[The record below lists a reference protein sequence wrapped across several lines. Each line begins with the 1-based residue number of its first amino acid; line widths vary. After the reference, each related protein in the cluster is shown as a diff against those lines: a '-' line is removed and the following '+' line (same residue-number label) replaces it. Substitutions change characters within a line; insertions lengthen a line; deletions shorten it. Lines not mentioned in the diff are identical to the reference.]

1 MFCRQC
7 QMSDLELVLASVWK
21 GEAGKGWVW
30 EQGVMMDTSTPAGQA
45 VGGGTGTEWKVHSK
59 EVGQKGGLEAMRRAC
74 K

>member
-1 MFCRQC
+1 MFRRQC

-45 VGGGTGTEWKVHSK
+45 VGGGVTGT
-59 EVGQKGGLEAMRRAC
+59 
-74 K
+74 